1 MARSDV
7 LEGLSRVDQ
16 LLEEF
21 DLRLPAESPRNA
33 DFRADL
39 AGLLVVL
46 IAATYENCVKDI
58 LVRFAESKH
67 VDFGGYASRSYEK
80 INSRIR
86 IGDLKKYARN
96 FDPDIENVFVR
107 SISKKKSDIFART
120 GIDIVKCYDQ
130 LLDWRH
136 AFAHQGARIVS
147 LEEAARFHRY
157 ARRVMIAF
165 DKSFGC

>member
-7 LEGLSRVDQ
+7 FQNLSRVT
-16 LLEEF
+16 LLLDEF

-58 LVRFAESKH
+58 IVRFAESKH
-67 VDFGGYASRSYEK
+67 VDFGGYASRSYDR

-86 IGDLKKYARN
+86 ISDLKKYAKT
-96 FDPDIENVFVR
+96 FDPDVEIRFKQDLTSR
-107 SISKKKSDIFART
+107 KDRILSRT
-120 GIDIVKCYDQ
+120 GVDITKCYDQ
-130 LLDWRH
+130 LLEWRH
-136 AFAHQGARIVS
+136 TFAHQGERIVS
-147 LEEAARFHRY
+147 LEEASRFHRY
-157 ARRVMIAF
+157 GMRVMLAF
-165 DKSFGC
+165 DRAFGS

>member
-7 LEGLSRVDQ
+7 FQNLSRVTQ

-21 DLRLPAESPRNA
+21 DLRLPAESPKNA
-33 DFRADL
+33 AFRADL

-58 LVRFAESKH
+58 LVRYAESKH
-67 VDFGGYASRSYEK
+67 SDFGSYASRNYDK

-86 IGDLKKYARN
+86 LGDLKKFARN
-96 FDPDIENVFVR
+96 FDPDVETIFLKEL
-107 SISKKKSDIFART
+107 STKKEKILKRT
-120 GIDIVKCYDQ
+120 GVDIVKCYDQ

-136 AFAHQGARIVS
+136 AFAHQGERLVS
-147 LEEAARFHRY
+147 LEEASRFHRY
-157 ARRVMIAF
+157 ATRVIIAF
-165 DKSFGC
+165 DSSFGC